1 MRLSH
6 WANVAA
12 FTSDSRDPKMAE
24 TTFEYRAQGL
34 FPSEHETQPRHT
46 LLQKNKHTQATLNSM
61 IEGFLGRKD
70 LFIGYGRTACPA
82 FSRYH
87 EARVAGATRD
97 GYP

>member
-24 TTFEYRAQGL
+24 TTFPARAQGL
-34 FPSEHETQPRHT
+34 FPSEHETPLRHT
-46 LLQKNKHTQATLNSM
+46 LPSKNEHIRTTLNSM
-61 IEGFLGRKD
+61 IEGFFGQKD